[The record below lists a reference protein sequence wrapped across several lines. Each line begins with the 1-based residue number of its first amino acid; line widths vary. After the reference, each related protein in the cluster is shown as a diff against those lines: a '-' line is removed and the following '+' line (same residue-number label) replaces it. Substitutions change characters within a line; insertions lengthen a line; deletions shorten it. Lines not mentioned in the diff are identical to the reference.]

1 MASLRKGAAAPAA
14 VCLVMAAMGQQREAQ
29 RPAPLVR
36 PAELEIDPA
45 RLAESKAAL
54 REEIEQSIRLE
65 PGVLA
70 LQAVSLKESPAQIRI
85 LEVYADAEA
94 YQSHVKTPRLLSY
107 KKATE
112 QMVKSSRL
120 LDAEPIVLGAK
131 AR

>member
-112 QMVKSSRL
+112 QMVKPSRL